1 MIETIDNYLNE
12 TEVNNFYDS
21 LKHSS
26 IPWFIGPDHLDSKIK
41 NKSFVKGFTGR
52 EIDFLVNECI
62 GLLKSYLETLVGIRN
77 SV

>member
-12 TEVNNFYDS
+12 TEVNNFYES

-41 NKSFVKGFTGR
+41 NKSFVKGFIGR
-52 EIDFLVNECI
+52 EIDFLVNDFTPVKNLYI
-62 GLLKSYLETLVGIRN
+62 KLKHL
-77 SV
+77 